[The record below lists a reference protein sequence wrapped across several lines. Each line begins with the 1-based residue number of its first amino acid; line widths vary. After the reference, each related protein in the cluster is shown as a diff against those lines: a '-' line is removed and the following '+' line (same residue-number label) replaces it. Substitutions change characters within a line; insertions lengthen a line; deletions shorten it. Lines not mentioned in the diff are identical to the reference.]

1 MPAQQLS
8 PEPLGVTLC
17 KKQKGKAWRWPWL
30 CLICSFHNCLSPEAT
45 ISLFLGPA
53 VKYFGI
59 GTTALMKYI
68 SAPSQPHFNHH
79 HGLQGTTASFAL
91 HKNHLQVSPIPYS
104 IFNPKNSFCPH
115 ASPGDS
121 AGGLSHLQ
129 CCWGMS
135 EQRDKSLSWLS
146 LCQGSQFSVPPHL
159 SGCKQDGESRA
170 LRAQPQPCILPTLI
184 KPWAVAFH

>member
-30 CLICSFHNCLSPEAT
+30 CLICSFHNCLSPETT
-45 ISLFLGPA
+45 ISLFLRPA
-53 VKYFGI
+53 VRYFGI

-79 HGLQGTTASFAL
+79 HGLQCTTASFTL

-104 IFNPKNSFCPH
+104 IFNPVFVPMPLQVTVLVACPTCS
-115 ASPGDS
+115 A
-121 AGGLSHLQ
+121 AGGCQSRGTSPCLGCLCVRAHSSQ
-129 CCWGMS
+129 
-135 EQRDKSLSWLS
+135 SLHTFL
-146 LCQGSQFSVPPHL
+146 GANRM
-159 SGCKQDGESRA
+159 GRA
-170 LRAQPQPCILPTLI
+170 EP
-184 KPWAVAFH
+184 